1 MGLQF
6 NGRMMVSKTIGVGS
20 IPARSA
26 NFFKIVFH
34 IMVVHVVTVIGS
46 STKVYKVFNDIRNAK
61 EYVYKKYDGCI
72 EKDFTQLNNNTHEA
86 ILDDGD
92 IIRIYTRHLEQP
104 KIEFLQKVT
113 IIYMKCVNEY

>member
-1 MGLQF
+1 
-6 NGRMMVSKTIGVGS
+6 
-20 IPARSA
+20 
-26 NFFKIVFH
+26 
-34 IMVVHVVTVIGS
+34 MVVHVVTVTGS

-61 EYVYKKYDGCI
+61 DYVYKEYDGCI

>member
-1 MGLQF
+1 
-6 NGRMMVSKTIGVGS
+6 
-20 IPARSA
+20 
-26 NFFKIVFH
+26 
-34 IMVVHVVTVIGS
+34 MVVHVVTVTGS

-92 IIRIYTRHLEQP
+92 IPIDYIDMDKFYKSIVYRDDD
-104 KIEFLQKVT
+104 IENDMDKDPHAILIK
-113 IIYMKCVNEY
+113 K

>member
-1 MGLQF
+1 
-6 NGRMMVSKTIGVGS
+6 MVSKTIAVGS

-26 NFFKIVFH
+26 NFFKIFLKIAFH
-34 IMVVHVVTVIGS
+34 IMVVHVVTVTGS

-86 ILDDGD
+86 ILDDGY
-92 IIRIYTRHLEQP
+92 IIRIYTRHLE
-104 KIEFLQKVT
+104 
-113 IIYMKCVNEY
+113 